1 MRSPLA
7 ALAVLAVFA
16 AVAGRAA
23 QQEEY
28 VYVGASAPGGPALA
42 GTAPE
47 QLGIYV
53 LTLDPKTGQLST
65 PALSLQLQR
74 ATAFAIHPTLPI
86 LYSVANGSG
95 PQSNSELYSLR
106 SDPATGQLIVI
117 NHVDSGGHDATALAL
132 DAASQTLFAAH
143 YGSGT
148 LSAVS
153 VNANGTLGAVTSSQ
167 TDMGSGPSPRQKSAH
182 AHDVVLAP
190 GGKYAL
196 VTDLGA
202 DRIFVYPFDA
212 SSRTLAPGEST
223 SVPAGAGPRHLVF
236 SRDGRFV
243 LVNTE
248 LTAELR
254 SYHWDPKA
262 GRLSA
267 VQDIPAYP
275 AGKNGEKST
284 SELALSKAEIE
295 RQLGAAVTSFSYP
308 FAFPQADT
316 RFCAR
321 FRAALLRA
329 TSDHLA
335 AAVIVGPL
343 SRPKP
348 IPPSGRAA
356 HNSANSRWYC
366 RPIHIRSI
374 CRTVIVCHLLYGCC
388 YTK

>member
-284 SELALSKAEIE
+284 SELALSKDGRFAYLALRGDQDSLIVYALNTRKGTLREIQRVSSGGKVPWSFGIDRTGRWLLVTNE
-295 RQLGAAVTSFSYP
+295 GSNSVVEMKIDRTTGKLSTTAQSVTIPGPAVV
-308 FAFPQADT
+308 AF
-316 RFCAR
+316 
-321 FRAALLRA
+321 LV
-329 TSDHLA
+329 H
-335 AAVIVGPL
+335 
-343 SRPKP
+343 
-348 IPPSGRAA
+348 
-356 HNSANSRWYC
+356 
-366 RPIHIRSI
+366 
-374 CRTVIVCHLLYGCC
+374 
-388 YTK
+388 

>member
-284 SELALSKAEIE
+284 SELALSKDGRFAYLALRGDQDSLIVYALNIRKGTLREIQRVSSGGKVPWSFGIDRTGRWLLVTNE
-295 RQLGAAVTSFSYP
+295 GSNSVVEMKIDRTTGKLSTTAQSVTIPGPAVV
-308 FAFPQADT
+308 AF
-316 RFCAR
+316 
-321 FRAALLRA
+321 LV
-329 TSDHLA
+329 H
-335 AAVIVGPL
+335 
-343 SRPKP
+343 
-348 IPPSGRAA
+348 
-356 HNSANSRWYC
+356 
-366 RPIHIRSI
+366 
-374 CRTVIVCHLLYGCC
+374 
-388 YTK
+388 

>member
-53 LTLDPKTGQLST
+53 LMLDPKTGQLST

-143 YGSGT
+143 YGSGI

-153 VNANGTLGAVTSSQ
+153 VNANGTLGAVASSQ
-167 TDMGSGPSPRQKSAH
+167 TDVGSGPSPRQKSPH

-236 SRDGRFV
+236 SRDGRFL

-284 SELALSKAEIE
+284 SELALSKDGRFAYLALRGDQDSLIVYALNTRKGTLREIQRVSSGGKVPWSFGIDRTGRWLLVTNE
-295 RQLGAAVTSFSYP
+295 GSNTVVEMKIDRTTGKLSTTAQSVTIPGPAVV
-308 FAFPQADT
+308 AF
-316 RFCAR
+316 
-321 FRAALLRA
+321 
-329 TSDHLA
+329 LA
-335 AAVIVGPL
+335 
-343 SRPKP
+343 
-348 IPPSGRAA
+348 
-356 HNSANSRWYC
+356 H
-366 RPIHIRSI
+366 
-374 CRTVIVCHLLYGCC
+374 
-388 YTK
+388 